1 MATDK
6 QAPTGPRA
14 PFDGVPDSAVT
25 PQPLFPAQVEQR
37 RIFRWFFFAVF
48 AFLLYQLLLILS
60 LFADAIIWAVSLS
73 LVFVPLYR
81 YVQRRMP
88 GKRNRVAALTTF
100 AVLLLFMVPLIFMFW
115 VVVQQAAQVYPTV
128 NAWLSGA
135 HADGD
140 TSIAGML
147 PEFVVRWWDELNAY
161 VDQNPYLAQFDLEQ
175 MMLSNVDRASR
186 AIANFGAVAA
196 RGILL
201 GFVNLVLVLVLM
213 YFCFRDGERLLRW
226 FYQIVPMPAEHV
238 EAIALRV
245 YRTINAVISG
255 ALLTAGIQGLLAILG
270 YMIAGV
276 PLAVFFGVLTGIS
289 AMIPVLGAALVWVPI
304 SIFVF
309 MDEPGWG
316 IFVGLWGLLVV
327 SLIDNFL
334 KPILIGSQARMPILL
349 VFCAI
354 IGGLN
359 VYGFT
364 GIIIGPILIAMLLA
378 VVRIYRDYYLPGYD
392 GKQGPPSTT
401 NASPPPGGT
410 HG

>member
-1 MATDK
+1 MATE
-6 QAPTGPRA
+6 Q
-14 PFDGVPDSAVT
+14 VPPET
-25 PQPLFPAQVEQR
+25 PAAHVPEAPLFPAQLEQR

-81 YVQRRMP
+81 HVQRRIP
-88 GKRNRVAALTTF
+88 GGRNRVAAVSTF

-115 VVVQQAAQVYPTV
+115 VVVQQSAQVYPTV
-128 NAWLSGA
+128 NAWLSGL
-135 HADGD
+135 HTNADGSPA
-140 TSIAGML
+140 SIL
-147 PEFVVRWWDELNAY
+147 PEFLQRWWAQLEIY
-161 VDQNPYLAQFDLEQ
+161 VDQSPYLAQFDLEQ
-175 MMLSNVDRASR
+175 FMLSNVDSASR
-186 AIANFGAVAA
+186 SIANFGAVAA
-196 RGILL
+196 RGILI

-226 FYQIVPMPAEHV
+226 FYQIVPMPAVHV
-238 EAIALRV
+238 EAIARRV
-245 YRTINAVISG
+245 YQTINAVITG
-255 ALLTAGIQGLLAILG
+255 ALLTAGIQGLLAIIG
-270 YMIAGV
+270 YMIGGV

-289 AMIPVLGAALVWVPI
+289 AMIPVLGAALVWLPI

-309 MDEPGWG
+309 MEAPGWG
-316 IFVGLWGLLVV
+316 IFVGLWGLFVV

-354 IGGLN
+354 LGGLN

-364 GIIIGPILIAMLLA
+364 GIIIGPILVAMLLA
-378 VVRIYRDYYLPGYD
+378 FIRIYRDDYLPRFD
-392 GKQGPPSTT
+392 RKQVPPATT
-401 NASPPPGGT
+401 QPPPGGT

>member
-1 MATDK
+1 MTTEQTPPGASEPPVPE
-6 QAPTGPRA
+6 APP
-14 PFDGVPDSAVT
+14 V
-25 PQPLFPAQVEQR
+25 FPAQLEQR

-73 LVFVPLYR
+73 LVFVPLHR

-88 GKRNRVAALTTF
+88 GGRNRVAAVSTF
-100 AVLLLFMVPLIFMFW
+100 AVLLLFMVPLLSMFW
-115 VVVQQAAQVYPTV
+115 VVVQQSAQVYPTV
-128 NAWLSGA
+128 NAWFNGLHA
-135 HADGD
+135 NADG
-140 TSIAGML
+140 SPASVL
-147 PEFVVRWWDELNAY
+147 PEFLQRWWVQIETY
-161 VDQNPYLAQFDLEQ
+161 VDQSPYLAQFDLEQ
-175 MMLSNVDRASR
+175 YMLANVERASGG
-186 AIANFGAVAA
+186 IANFGAVAA

-201 GFVNLVLVLVLM
+201 GFINLVLVLVLM
-213 YFCFRDGERLLRW
+213 YFCFRDGERFLKW
-226 FYQIVPMPAEHV
+226 FYQIVPMPVVHV

-245 YRTINAVISG
+245 YQTINAVISG
-255 ALLTAGIQGLLAILG
+255 ALLTAGVQGVLAIIG

-276 PLAVFFGVLTGIS
+276 PLAMFFGVLTGIS
-289 AMIPVLGAALVWVPI
+289 AMIPVLGAALIWVPI
-304 SIFVF
+304 SIFIF
-309 MDEPGWG
+309 MEAPGWG
-316 IFVGLWGLLVV
+316 IFVGLWGLLLV

-364 GIIIGPILIAMLLA
+364 GIIIGPILVAMLLA
-378 VVRIYRDYYLPGYD
+378 FIRIYRDYYMPGLD
-392 GKQGPPSTT
+392 RKPVATMGSPGTSSGGK
-401 NASPPPGGT
+401 

>member
-1 MATDK
+1 MSQDPTVPNPDTDNT
-6 QAPTGPRA
+6 QPDPLPPLLAPK
-14 PFDGVPDSAVT
+14 
-25 PQPLFPAQVEQR
+25 LEQR
-37 RIFRWFFFAVF
+37 VIFRWFFFAVF
-48 AFLLYQLLLILS
+48 AFLLYQLLLILG

-88 GKRNRVAALTTF
+88 GARNRVAAITTL

-115 VVVQQAAQVYPTV
+115 VVIQQSAQLYPTV
-128 NAWLSGA
+128 NDWLNGV
-135 HADGD
+135 HTVDGEPA
-140 TSIAGML
+140 SIL
-147 PEFVVRWWDELNAY
+147 PAFAQRWWDQLNAY
-161 VDQNPYLAQFDLEQ
+161 VDQSPYLAQFDLEQ
-175 MMLSNVDRASR
+175 MALSNVQNASR

-201 GFVNLVLVLVLM
+201 GFVNLLLVLVLM
-213 YFCFRDGERLLRW
+213 YFCFRDGERFLRW
-226 FYQIVPMPAEHV
+226 FYQIVPMPVAHV

-245 YRTINAVISG
+245 YQTINAVITG
-255 ALLTAGIQGLLAILG
+255 ALVTAGVQGLLAITG

-276 PLAVFFGVLTGIS
+276 PLAMFFGVLTGIS
-289 AMIPVLGAALVWVPI
+289 AMIPVVGAALVWVPI

-309 MDEPGWG
+309 MDSPGWG
-316 IFVGLWGLLVV
+316 VFVGLWGLLLV

-364 GIIIGPILIAMLLA
+364 GIIIGPILVAMLLA
-378 VVRIYRDYYLPGYD
+378 FIRIYRDYYLPGYD
-392 GKQGPPSTT
+392 RKVVPAQ
-401 NASPPPGGT
+401 ADLKPGGT

>member
-1 MATDK
+1 MATE
-6 QAPTGPRA
+6 QLPPETPRA
-14 PFDGVPDSAVT
+14 PVPDA
-25 PQPLFPAQVEQR
+25 PPLFVVQLEQR

-48 AFLLYQLLLILS
+48 AFLLYQLFLILS

-81 YVQRRMP
+81 YVQRRIP
-88 GKRNRVAALTTF
+88 GGRNRVAAVSTF

-128 NAWLSGA
+128 NAWLNGV
-135 HADGD
+135 HTNADG
-140 TSIAGML
+140 SPAGVL
-147 PEFVVRWWDELNAY
+147 PEFLQRWWEQIEAY
-161 VDQNPYLAQFDLEQ
+161 VDQNPYLAQFDLQ
-175 MMLSNVDRASR
+175 QYMLSNVETASR
-186 AIANFGAVAA
+186 RIANFGAVAA

-238 EAIALRV
+238 EAIARRV

-255 ALLTAGIQGLLAILG
+255 ALLTAGIQGLLAIIG

-276 PLAVFFGVLTGIS
+276 PLAMFFGVLTGFS
-289 AMIPVLGAALVWVPI
+289 AMIPVLGAALVWLPI

-309 MDEPGWG
+309 MDAPGWG
-316 IFVGLWGLLVV
+316 IFVGIWGLFVV

-354 IGGLN
+354 LGGLN

-378 VVRIYRDYYLPGYD
+378 CIRIYRDYYLPGYD
-392 GKQGPPSTT
+392 QKQSPTT
-401 NASPPPGGT
+401 DTPGGT
-410 HG
+410 HV

>member
-1 MATDK
+1 MATE
-6 QAPTGPRA
+6 Q
-14 PFDGVPDSAVT
+14 VPPVT
-25 PQPLFPAQVEQR
+25 PAAQVPEAPLFPAQLEQR

-81 YVQRRMP
+81 YVQRRIP
-88 GKRNRVAALTTF
+88 GGRNRVAAVSTF

-115 VVVQQAAQVYPTV
+115 VVVQQSAQVYPTV
-128 NAWLSGA
+128 NAWLSGL
-135 HADGD
+135 HTNADGSPA
-140 TSIAGML
+140 SIL
-147 PEFVVRWWDELNAY
+147 PEFVQRWWQQIETY
-161 VDQNPYLAQFDLEQ
+161 VDQSPYLAQFDLEQ
-175 MMLSNVDRASR
+175 FMLSNVDSASR
-186 AIANFGAVAA
+186 SIANFGAVAA
-196 RGILL
+196 RGILI

-226 FYQIVPMPAEHV
+226 FYQIVPMPAVHV
-238 EAIALRV
+238 EAIARRV
-245 YRTINAVISG
+245 YQTINAVITG
-255 ALLTAGIQGLLAILG
+255 ALLTAGIQGVLAIIG

-289 AMIPVLGAALVWVPI
+289 AMIPVLGAALVWLPI

-309 MDEPGWG
+309 MEAPGWG
-316 IFVGLWGLLVV
+316 IFVGLWGLFVV

-354 IGGLN
+354 LGGLN

-364 GIIIGPILIAMLLA
+364 GIIIGPILVAMLLA
-378 VVRIYRDYYLPGYD
+378 FIRIYRDDYLPRFD
-392 GKQGPPSTT
+392 RKQAPPAITQ
-401 NASPPPGGT
+401 PPPGGT